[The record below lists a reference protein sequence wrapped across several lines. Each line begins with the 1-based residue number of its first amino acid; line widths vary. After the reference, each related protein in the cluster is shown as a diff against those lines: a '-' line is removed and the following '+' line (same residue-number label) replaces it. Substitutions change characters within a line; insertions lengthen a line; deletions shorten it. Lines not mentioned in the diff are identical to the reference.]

1 MARSSPPASPE
12 SFSSLLRLRRAT
24 LMLLL
29 TFVVIVVAA
38 GWYHLDGQYND
49 AVDNAFRTARSTA
62 LTVESHASRT
72 FGETFKVVAG
82 IGDVYRTGVDLD
94 VVDEDYLHKLMV
106 EKLVGMPYVS
116 NFLIVDPGGRAIASG
131 HSYPVDTKINLFDMT
146 PARPP
151 ADSGDTYV
159 GSLYRG
165 GEYGGGENWF
175 LPVGMKVHG
184 AKGNVIAIVVGIM
197 RPAYF
202 SAFYENLDVG
212 PAGRVTMWTAEG
224 YLVASM
230 LNERSRVGDFDPEI
244 KQYVSTMAERVK
256 PGAPMVYAA
265 RMGGVREVNAHGRLD
280 NLPLT
285 VSVYLN
291 GDDYLNTWRQTRDR
305 IMAGILAIIF
315 AMAVFA
321 VIILKQLE
329 RTREN
334 EEALRHAKAVAEDA
348 NEAKSRFLAHMSHEF
363 RTPLNAI
370 MGFSDIIKSKVMGD
384 TIAPIYTSYADHI
397 HRSGEHLLNIV
408 NDILD
413 MAKVESGAQQILAQA
428 VDIGGVVT
436 RAVSFVEQL
445 AAQFDLNLT
454 ADVPPRLPQVLGDER
469 FIRQV
474 LINLLSNAI
483 KFSATG
489 STVDIR
495 AILSHRGSLDLT
507 VTDRGPGIEPMILKR
522 IGEPFLQGNPALS
535 RVGQGTGLGLS
546 ICKHYMG
553 LLGGELV
560 IESAPG
566 VGTTAIMRFPPA
578 LLIAETPA
586 VA

>member
-1 MARSSPPASPE
+1 
-12 SFSSLLRLRRAT
+12 
-24 LMLLL
+24 MLLL

-38 GWYHLDGQYND
+38 GWYHLNGQYND

-62 LTVESHASRT
+62 LTVESHAART
-72 FGETFKVVAG
+72 FGETFKVIAG
-82 IGDVYRTGVDLD
+82 LGDVYRSSVDLD
-94 VVDEDYLHKLMV
+94 VVDEEYLHNLMV
-106 EKLVGMPYVS
+106 EKLSGMPYAS
-116 NFLIVDPGGRAIASG
+116 NFLIVDPDGRPLASAQV
-131 HSYPVDTKINLFDMT
+131 YPVDKALNLFEKT
-146 PARPP
+146 PASPT
-151 ADSGDTYV
+151 AGSDDVYV

-165 GEYGGGENWF
+165 EGEYGGNERWF
-175 LPVGMKVHG
+175 LPVGMKVRG
-184 AKGNVIAIVVGIM
+184 SKGDVIAIVIGIM
-197 RPAYF
+197 KPSYF

-212 PAGRVTMWTAEG
+212 PAGRVTMWTADG

-230 LNERSRVGDFDPEI
+230 LNERSRIGDFDPEI
-244 KQYVSTMAERVK
+244 KQYVSTMSARVK

-321 VIILKQLE
+321 VIILKQIE
-329 RTREN
+329 RTRDN
-334 EEALRHAKAVAEDA
+334 EEALRHAKALAEDA

-370 MGFSDIIKSKVMGD
+370 MGFSDIIKGKVMGD
-384 TIAPIYTSYADHI
+384 TIAPVYVSYADHI

-413 MAKVESGAQQILAQA
+413 MAKVESGAQQIQAQA
-428 VDIGGVVT
+428 VDVGGVVT

-445 AAQFDLNLT
+445 AAQFDLHLATNI
-454 ADVPPRLPQVLGDER
+454 PPRLPQILGDER

-483 KFSATG
+483 KFSAPG
-489 STVDIR
+489 ATVQIR
-495 AILSHRGSLDLT
+495 AILSQRGSLDMM
-507 VTDRGPGIEPMILKR
+507 VVDHGPGIEPMILKR

-560 IESAPG
+560 MESELGA
-566 VGTTAIMRFPPA
+566 GTTAIMRFPPA
-578 LLIAETPA
+578 LLIAATSA